1 MQNCGLMEKY
11 ETAIYYWDFHF
22 RGYADY
28 LTHRKQYQNYADYIN
43 QHWQV

>member
-28 LTHRKQYQNYADYIN
+28 LTNRKQYQNYADYIN